1 MAESEVGTCA
11 ICGAAL
17 DPLPQIR
24 GNDLLHGVE
33 GDFAVHVC
41 RSCGAGNTRPRVPD
55 SELGPYYP
63 SGYGPHGETA
73 GALADGLRRVV
84 TRREMRAGAPG
95 ALRERTPG
103 RALDVGCGNGTLGS
117 VLISQGWEVDGIE
130 PSEGACEE
138 ARGRGVRAQQGTLET
153 VEPEPGRYD
162 AVVFHQSLEHIGDPV
177 TALAKAHAALA
188 PGGIV
193 AISVP
198 NFDSWARRRF
208 GREWFHL
215 DLPRHRVHFGERS
228 LRLAL
233 ERAGFEPVRL
243 WTSTSSTGLVGSVQ
257 YRSSGG
263 LAVSEGSLRE
273 SLGFGVG
280 VALVP
285 AARVEQA
292 LGGGRD
298 FLHAVGR
305 R

>member
-1 MAESEVGTCA
+1 
-11 ICGAAL
+11 
-17 DPLPQIR
+17 
-24 GNDLLHGVE
+24 
-33 GDFAVHVC
+33 
-41 RSCGAGNTRPRVPD
+41 
-55 SELGPYYP
+55 
-63 SGYGPHGETA
+63 
-73 GALADGLRRVV
+73 
-84 TRREMRAGAPG
+84 MRAGAPG

-233 ERAGFEPVRL
+233 ERAGFEPVQALDLDQLHRA
-243 WTSTSSTGLVGSVQ
+243 
-257 YRSSGG
+257 GG
-263 LAVSEGSLRE
+263 ERPVPLERRAGRQRGIAPRE
-273 SLGFGVG
+273 PRVRRRRGVG
-280 VALVP
+280 PGGPGRAG
-285 AARVEQA
+285 ARRRAGLPSRRRQA
-292 LGGGRD
+292 LK
-298 FLHAVGR
+298 AR
-305 R
+305 RR